1 MEWGNEMSEGTEKPE
16 RRFSSIVLIVIV
28 VVLALSLTA
37 LYTAYDLFLKN
48 DPTMGYFLLIGFIG
62 LILSTYMLLQT
73 RRRVRKFTLETKP
86 VTTTIV
92 CPECGFKEVRK
103 FERGDYILKE
113 IGPCTKCEGTKIISA
128 IYREIQEKRKE
139 EKIFT

>member
-1 MEWGNEMSEGTEKPE
+1 MSEGTEKPE

-113 IGPCTKCEGTKIISA
+113 IGSCTKCEGTMMISA
-128 IYREIQEKRKE
+128 IYREVQEKRKE
-139 EKIFT
+139 EKVFT